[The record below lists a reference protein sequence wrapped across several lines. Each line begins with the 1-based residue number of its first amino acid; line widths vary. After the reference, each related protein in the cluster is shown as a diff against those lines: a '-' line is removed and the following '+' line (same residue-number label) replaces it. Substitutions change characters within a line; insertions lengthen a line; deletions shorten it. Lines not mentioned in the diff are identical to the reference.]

1 MPTFIIDAAE
11 RADLPDVADLF
22 RAYAAAL
29 PVDLNAQRFI
39 EELAGL
45 PGAYAPPRGALLLAR
60 APDGESL
67 GCIALRKLDA
77 RACEVKRLYV
87 APAARGLGL
96 GRALVNALAAEAQR
110 LGYSEMKLDTL
121 PEMAAAIALYRSL
134 GFAPIPPYGSH
145 PYPGLICLGKP
156 LPSEGR

>member
-1 MPTFIIDAAE
+1 MPTFTIDAAGP
-11 RADLPDVADLF
+11 RDLPDVADLF

-60 APDGESL
+60 APSAEPL
-67 GCIALRKLDA
+67 GCIALRPLDA
-77 RACEVKRLYV
+77 EACEVKRLYV
-87 APAARGLGL
+87 VPAARGLGL
-96 GRALVNALAAEAQR
+96 GRALVAALIEEAQR
-110 LGYSEMKLDTL
+110 LGYREMKLDTL
-121 PEMAAAIALYRSL
+121 PEMAAAVALYRRL

-145 PYPGLICLGKP
+145 PYPGLICLGKALSP
-156 LPSEGR
+156 EGH